1 MTEQKYDG
9 QNDALDST
17 SEYNTDD
24 FVMMQALR
32 AISTA
37 TIVKVVGVS
46 NSGTV
51 DKIGTVD
58 VLPLVK
64 LMDAAGK
71 TTSHVKIEKIPY
83 LRSVGGS
90 KGIIMDPKVGDIG
103 IAVFADRDVQVVRQ
117 TKGEATPGSRRRFSM
132 ADGMY
137 LSAVLADA
145 PTSFLQF
152 EDDGTIKLSP
162 DNGTT
167 FVEIK
172 AGKITL
178 KAATITLDTDDLRL
192 GGDDASRPVSA
203 QGTVTSDGAID
214 NSNFLTTVKGK

>member
-1 MTEQKYDG
+1 MEDRYDG
-9 QNDALDST
+9 QNDAFDST

-32 AISTA
+32 AVSTS
-37 TIVKVVGVS
+37 TIVKVVAVS
-46 NSGTV
+46 NAGTV

-83 LRSVGGS
+83 MRSVGGS
-90 KGIIMDPKVGDIG
+90 KGVIMDPKVGDIG
-103 IAVFADRDVQVVRQ
+103 VAVFADRDVQVVRKN
-117 TKGEATPGSRRRFSM
+117 KGESTPGSRRRFSM

-137 LSAVLADA
+137 LGAVLADA
-145 PTSFLQF
+145 PSSYLQF

-167 FVEIK
+167 YVEIK

-178 KAATITLDTDDLRL
+178 KAATITLDTPDLRL

-203 QGTVTSDGAID
+203 KDTQTSDGATD
-214 NSNFLTTVKGK
+214 VGNFLTTVKGK